1 MLPESGNLMSRMVLA
16 YAPGAKTG
24 TSRRGGETKGVGAMP
39 KTDLRSERKVKI
51 QPCIAAYQ
59 FRVLERI
66 AEERHTTVNRVAAAI
81 LSAYLEPKAG

>member
-1 MLPESGNLMSRMVLA
+1 
-16 YAPGAKTG
+16 
-24 TSRRGGETKGVGAMP
+24 MP
-39 KTDLRSERKVKI
+39 RTDLRSERKVKI